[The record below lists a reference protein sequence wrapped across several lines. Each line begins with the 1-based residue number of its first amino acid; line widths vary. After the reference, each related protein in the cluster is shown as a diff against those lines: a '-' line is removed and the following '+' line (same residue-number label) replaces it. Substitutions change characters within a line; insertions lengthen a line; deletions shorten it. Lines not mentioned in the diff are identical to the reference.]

1 MLAQAE
7 HAGEHVAKFYQPS
20 AGTAR
25 TLLSTV
31 DNNLGKR
38 VSCGR
43 RPHSHSFTTG
53 PSRALARCSP
63 LSLPSRGPCLIGTHL
78 VLLHGIR
85 KPQHSL
91 GRAIVK
97 CMQPTQPHGR
107 PKRCVLIQ
115 IDRNGIH
122 ELALMIR
129 RPSVD
134 IVNVLKAADADA
146 SQPPPRIVISGPS
159 GTGKSLGLLH
169 IADFCRAQGWAVAF
183 IPDAPAW
190 VDTEQT
196 IMESV
201 RDKERMDQNV
211 LSAEWLSVFLKWN
224 KELLAN
230 TMVNDGYNWDANAKG
245 FTTDGMTLEGMAEV
259 GIEDNRFACDM
270 VGILLK
276 QLVAI
281 SAETPMLLAMDGYNS
296 WLKPQYDNFQD
307 ITLKPLDI
315 DRASLV
321 RHFAKLMLTANKG
334 GLQRGGI
341 VLVES
346 LNHVE
351 QNKVVQDKL
360 LESSMRVQYGDFTS
374 KEFRSYLDYHE
385 ATGWIH
391 RGTVQHAVGVW
402 GASWVCGSPRSNS
415 RSDGSLHY
423 HLRCTLGVSTP
434 HILTISCVCVCVC
447 ARARY
452 QQHKR

>member
-1 MLAQAE
+1 MFRSAPKQLQQQCRKVLSWRSAATPVQRTVAQHKACSIVGLPAQGLGWNMQGYAAHAASRPQRRFLSEAAPSDASASAGNSAEETRQTAVRELLAPENAAE

-38 VSCGR
+38 
-43 RPHSHSFTTG
+43 
-53 PSRALARCSP
+53 
-63 LSLPSRGPCLIGTHL
+63 
-78 VLLHGIR
+78 
-85 KPQHSL
+85 
-91 GRAIVK
+91 
-97 CMQPTQPHGR
+97 
-107 PKRCVLIQ
+107 

-134 IVNVLKAADADA
+134 IVNVLKAADADG

-351 QNKVVQDKL
+351 QNKVEQDKL

-391 RGTVQHAVGVW
+391 RGINNTNAEILAQMTKRN
-402 GASWVCGSPRSNS
+402 PKKL
-415 RSDGSLHY
+415 DDMLK
-423 HLRCTLGVSTP
+423 TL
-434 HILTISCVCVCVC
+434 
-447 ARARY
+447 
-452 QQHKR
+452 